1 MTLPLSAWA
10 VQAYCELPKLES
22 VVLIERSE
30 FNLEVRLGKHT
41 LWLVYHW
48 QNGIKTAF
56 STVYSAVGSLTKTKI
71 EQEHLR
77 TVIHLKSEEAIY
89 EVTIEADVLTQHTIR
104 WTTNIC
110 PKLPLLFPFS
120 PKDIFNFTSDWKPLA
135 IGNVHTQQVGNRSGA
150 LFYSLSKPQT
160 GTVLYFQ
167 NLSSLNAYFEDT
179 ETSGSDLVGGNWP
192 EIGFSLP
199 PTNMEALKEGK
210 TYVISDAVVSFSSVA
225 LKNDREVCSQYLTQ
239 LAQVYPYIKRP
250 EPIYHNWLETVENGL
265 KDIAGHA
272 GCWTFADGNHYLN
285 AYVADYETPPEIM
298 VQLAV
303 LLPLIEY
310 VEWKGQQNHELIER
324 LKAGLP
330 AFYKKDMGTVVRWL
344 PKLEKQLDHSEEQ
357 KKPNVMD
364 SWYLYH
370 PLMNLAR
377 LAQKGDD
384 DAKKLLMD
392 SIDYAINVAR
402 NFNYEW
408 PVFYHMETLKVIKAE
423 TAEGE
428 GGELDVPGSYADLML
443 KMWQLT
449 KERKYLTEAKRSVK
463 KLEGLG
469 FSAFYQ
475 ANNTAYGA
483 VALLKLFK
491 ATGDKK
497 YLEMSYVNL
506 AGIFNNCQLWE
517 MEYGNGKNYN
527 SFFSVF
533 PLKDAPYTAAYEEQE
548 VYAALNEYVLEAQGV
563 EILPAVKLLIAEFI
577 KYIPSR
583 IHAYYPPMLPQDM
596 LSPEPKTGEI
606 DPKLWIAIEDL
617 QDGRAPSGQVGQEVY
632 GAGVAFGIVPRQYV
646 RLHPDICVFIGYP
659 LEKYHQKGQSAAFRI
674 IGSEHLSFDVVIEL
688 GKADVFEF
696 TASTE
701 DGNAIEIQSLNTK
714 RLSFRVNGN
723 QAFNLKWR
731 KVSRNS

>member
-22 VVLIERSE
+22 VVLIERSG

-41 LWLVYHW
+41 LWLLYHW

-89 EVTIEADVLTQHTIR
+89 EVTIEADVLTQHTVR

-160 GTVLYFQ
+160 GTVFYFQ

-179 ETSGSDLVGGNWP
+179 ETSGPDLVGGNWP

-199 PTNMEALKEGK
+199 PTNTEALKEGK

-225 LKNDREVCSQYLTQ
+225 TKNDREVCSQYLTQ

-377 LAQKGDD
+377 LSQKGDD

-408 PVFYHMETLKVIKAE
+408 PVFYDMETLKVIKAE

-449 KERKYLTEAKRSVK
+449 NERKYLTEAKRSVK

-701 DGNAIEIQSLNTK
+701 DGNTIEIQSLNIK
-714 RLSFRVNGN
+714 RLSLRVNGN

-731 KVSRNS
+731 KVSRNN